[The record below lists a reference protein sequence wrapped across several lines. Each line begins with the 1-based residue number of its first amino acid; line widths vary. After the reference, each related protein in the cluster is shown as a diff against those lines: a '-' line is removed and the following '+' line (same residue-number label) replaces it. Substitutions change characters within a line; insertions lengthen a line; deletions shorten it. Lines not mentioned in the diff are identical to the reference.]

1 MGFLIKVTEKETRR
15 LTFRRRHFH
24 DFRPCSQLRVEA
36 NGRGGRGAGGAGGG
50 ARHPAS
56 SGGKERRWL
65 TRATRRRRLGRGEIW
80 STAHDGRVPRRA
92 ASFLIAVFSFPPQLE
107 RRRGVR
113 PLARLRRRR
122 DLPRHRARVARR
134 AHGLGHE
141 MGDGSLI
148 DLATRMS

>member
-80 STAHDGRVPRRA
+80 STAHDGSGFRKHFSTSKLDGRFFWFLRNCIFGTDPTILLDFTSNLGSIVPLFQVEKIRKIYYFA
-92 ASFLIAVFSFPPQLE
+92 LIFSHTEL
-107 RRRGVR
+107 
-113 PLARLRRRR
+113 
-122 DLPRHRARVARR
+122 
-134 AHGLGHE
+134 
-141 MGDGSLI
+141 
-148 DLATRMS
+148 